1 MAETA
6 DDRMILRPA
15 LLESLRLPVSSRALA
30 VAGLVLVLAIL
41 VLPPLLFLLKA
52 SVTATGPGRASQL
65 TLSHFTG
72 ILSEPR
78 FAVSALNSAIF
89 AVGSA
94 LTALLIGGANAWIAE
109 RTDAPFRPLAYLT
122 TIVSLGTPYVLYTSA
137 WLLLLNRS
145 GPVNSIWRGL
155 TDSTG
160 VLVDVYSMAGMTV
173 IEGLLW
179 SPIAF
184 LLLAA
189 TFHSSNLDYEDAA
202 RMCGAGPGSMLRR
215 VTLPLALPSVLAL
228 ALLVFVRALEAF
240 EVPALVGKPGRVDV
254 LTIDIYEAM
263 RATVPPD
270 LGYASAAS
278 VILLLVV
285 AVLLAFYARLVR
297 NAERYATI
305 TGKGYKPR
313 PLALGPWRPL
323 AGAVLIL
330 NFTLLILLP
339 AAILAWASLLPFYQ
353 FRWSTLA
360 LVSLKNYA
368 SVLSNARY
376 IDLVINTFVVAMFS
390 ATFAMAITALSAWLT
405 VRKAPGSFALDQ
417 LASVPLVFPGI
428 VLGVGVMQFWLQLPP
443 IGVYGTVNILI
454 WAFVINYLPYGMRYS
469 VAGMLQIHRELEE
482 AGAIAGAGPYVL
494 VRRVVLPLLLPSLI
508 AGWLFIF
515 LLACRALSVP
525 ILLAGPSSQT
535 MAVAMFDL
543 WSNGQGPELAALGLL
558 WSLVTTAIA
567 VMFYIVA
574 QRAGG
579 GMYGQR

>member
-6 DDRMILRPA
+6 NDRMIARPA
-15 LLESLRLPVSSRALA
+15 SLDGWLPRISARGVA
-30 VAGLVLVLAIL
+30 VAGLAIILAIL
-41 VLPPLLFLLKA
+41 VLPPLYYLVKGSITSSA
-52 SVTATGPGRASQL
+52 PGREAVL
-65 TLSHFTG
+65 TAEYYVAIFNQPSFF
-72 ILSEPR
+72 R
-78 FAVSALNSAIF
+78 SAANSLIF

-94 LTALLIGGANAWIAE
+94 VAALLIGGVNAWIAE

-122 TIVSLGTPYVLYTSA
+122 TIISLGTPYVLYTTA

-145 GPVNSIWRGL
+145 GPVNSIYRGITGA
-155 TDSTG
+155 TDS
-160 VLVDVYSMAGMTV
+160 LVDVYSMTGMIL

-184 LLLAA
+184 LLLSA
-189 TFHSSNLDYEDAA
+189 TFRNANLDYEDAA
-202 RMCGAGPGSMLRR
+202 RMCGAGPGSLLRR
-215 VTLPLALPSVLAL
+215 VTLPLALPAMVAL
-228 ALLVFVRALEAF
+228 ALLVFIRALEAF
-240 EVPALVGKPGRVDV
+240 EVPALVGKPGRVEV
-254 LTIDIYEAM
+254 LTIEIYEAM
-263 RATVPPD
+263 RATVPPN
-270 LGYASAAS
+270 LGHASALS
-278 VILLLVV
+278 VILLFVV
-285 AVLLAFYARLVR
+285 ALLLAGYARLLR
-297 NAERYATI
+297 NAERFATI

-330 NFTLLILLP
+330 NFTLLIVLP
-339 AAILAWASLLPFYQ
+339 AAILLWASLLPFYQ
-353 FRWSTLA
+353 FRWSTIA
-360 LVSLKNYA
+360 LVSLKNYEA
-368 SVLSNARY
+368 VLSNSRY
-376 IDLVINTFVVAMFS
+376 IELVFNTFVVATFS
-390 ATFAMAITALSAWLT
+390 ATLAMSITALCAWLT
-405 VRKAPGSFALDQ
+405 VRKAQGAFVLDQ

-443 IGVYGTVNILI
+443 IGVYGTVYILI

-469 VAGMLQIHRELEE
+469 VAGMLQIHKELEE
-482 AGAIAGAGPYVL
+482 AGAMGGASAL
-494 VRRVVLPLLLPSLI
+494 MLLRRVVMPLLLPSLI
-508 AGWLFIF
+508 AGWLFVF

-567 VMFYIVA
+567 VVFYFVA

-579 GMYGQR
+579 GMYGR